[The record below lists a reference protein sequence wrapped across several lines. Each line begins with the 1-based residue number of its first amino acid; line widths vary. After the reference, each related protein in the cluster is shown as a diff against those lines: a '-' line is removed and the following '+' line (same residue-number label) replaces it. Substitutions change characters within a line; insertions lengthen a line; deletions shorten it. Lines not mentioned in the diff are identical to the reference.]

1 MTIKRPDTMH
11 QRLMSIAVR
20 NGERSMF
27 YLNIKRYIK
36 SPLFVCVTILYFVLL
51 FVMIPVPKSSTLLSE
66 VTNGTLMT
74 QPFSFLFFMLVSYE
88 FFYQIKK
95 HHLQ

>member
-1 MTIKRPDTMH
+1 M
-11 QRLMSIAVR
+11 L
-20 NGERSMF
+20 

-36 SPLFVCVTILYFVLL
+36 SPLFVCVTIVYI
-51 FVMIPVPKSSTLLSE
+51 VMLVVMQPAAKDYALLST
-66 VTNGTLMT
+66 VTNGTLLT